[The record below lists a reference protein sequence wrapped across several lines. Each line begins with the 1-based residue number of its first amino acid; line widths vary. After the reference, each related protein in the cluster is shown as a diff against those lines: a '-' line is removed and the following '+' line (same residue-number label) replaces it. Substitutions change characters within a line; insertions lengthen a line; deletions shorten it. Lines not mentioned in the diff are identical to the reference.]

1 MKEKEGGIQQF
12 RLVNSDW
19 SKQQQKKEKD
29 MHEEEKDIKSQN
41 VEKMLDRGKK
51 EKKQCRRKG
60 I

>member
-29 MHEEEKDIKSQN
+29 MHEEEKDTKSYN
-41 VEKMLDRGKK
+41 VEKMLDRGTK